1 MKTIIFDMYGV
12 IIKEA
17 KGNFIPYVYE
27 RLPDTDKPQ
36 LKQWFT
42 QAGSGLLTSN
52 EFLTLLGFDDPEYHM
67 KNYVENYLTMDG
79 GFYNFADEFCGKY
92 DFALL
97 SNDVSAWS
105 EYICEHYGLNGY
117 LSHKIVSADI
127 GLRKPDPAIYTLAL
141 ERISADP
148 ADCVFVDNK
157 AENVRV
163 AEHLGIKG
171 VIFGNEESDSN
182 LLRARDFAELAELMK

>member
-1 MKTIIFDMYGV
+1 MYGV

-27 RLPDTDKPQ
+27 RLPNTDKPQ

-67 KNYVENYLTMDG
+67 KNYIDNYLTMDS
-79 GFYNFADEFCGKY
+79 GFYTFADVFCGKY

-105 EYICEHYGLNGY
+105 EYICEHYGLNRY
-117 LSHKIVSADI
+117 FSHKIVSADV
-127 GLRKPDPAIYTLAL
+127 GLRKPDPAIYALAL
-141 ERISADP
+141 ERIGAHPSE
-148 ADCVFVDNK
+148 CVFVDNK

-163 AEHLGIKG
+163 ADVLGIKS
-171 VIFGNEESDSN
+171 VIFGSEDSDSE
-182 LLRARDFAELAELMK
+182 LLRARDFSELAELLK